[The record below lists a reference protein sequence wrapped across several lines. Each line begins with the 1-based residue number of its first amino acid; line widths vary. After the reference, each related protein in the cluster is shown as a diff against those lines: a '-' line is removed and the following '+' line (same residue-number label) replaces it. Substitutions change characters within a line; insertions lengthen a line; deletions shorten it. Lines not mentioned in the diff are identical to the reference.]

1 MHVNHKDKKKLQ
13 TCRFI
18 YLKLHVRN
26 IFKDKS
32 NHEKLLWHC
41 ETNEKR
47 AHFLFVIFSYNFG
60 NSREE
65 KKQEAFLDVSIAEKW
80 HYVQE
85 KKIKKKKC
93 LL

>member
-32 NHEKLLWHC
+32 NHEKLL
-41 ETNEKR
+41 
-47 AHFLFVIFSYNFG
+47 
-60 NSREE
+60 
-65 KKQEAFLDVSIAEKW
+65 
-80 HYVQE
+80 
-85 KKIKKKKC
+85 
-93 LL
+93 